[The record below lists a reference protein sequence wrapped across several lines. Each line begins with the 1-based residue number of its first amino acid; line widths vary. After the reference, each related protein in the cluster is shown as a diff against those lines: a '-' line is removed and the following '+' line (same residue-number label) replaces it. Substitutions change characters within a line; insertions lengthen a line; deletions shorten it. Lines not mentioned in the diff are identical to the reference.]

1 MKNESNHII
10 YNSFKKYS
18 INIFQ
23 VFQICWLFLL
33 QFKKSWNFHSYSR
46 SENEKRSASTQKIIK
61 NLKNQKI
68 FINIFKKYGIFWV
81 DALFHLFSDRLK
93 LCFSQQKATKFVLEQ
108 MVLVVLLAM

>member
-1 MKNESNHII
+1 MIFFGIFYRYFS
-10 YNSFKKYS
+10 SFL
-18 INIFQ
+18 NF
-23 VFQICWLFLL
+23 FGFLIA
-33 QFKKSWNFHSYSR
+33 FKKSWKIHSYSR

-93 LCFSQQKATKFVLEQ
+93 LCFSQQKATKFFLEQ
-108 MVLVVLLAM
+108 MVLVAWSWVNL

>member
-1 MKNESNHII
+1 M
-10 YNSFKKYS
+10 
-18 INIFQ
+18 
-23 VFQICWLFLL
+23 VFLL
-33 QFKKSWNFHSYSR
+33 QFKKSWNFHSCSR

-93 LCFSQQKATKFVLEQ
+93 LCFSQRKSHQIRLGANGIGDNNLTQAVSKNPTKNGGNDLTYP
-108 MVLVVLLAM
+108 